1 MLNRILNITKK
12 ITPIGLSG
20 LSIYDVA
27 IFFWKGLM
35 KGAITT
41 RASSLAFNFFLAFFP
56 SIIVFFTL
64 IPYIPI
70 LGLQKTLME
79 ILSVVLPPSTN
90 EVTFHALDDIINNPR
105 GGLLSIGFILALYF
119 STNGINSLIEA
130 FNASYHIREDRPII
144 QQRFLSL
151 GLTLLLSFMLIIAIG
166 LIIFGKLTIGYLA
179 DFDFISNLAAD
190 LILFGKWFAIL
201 LMLFFGISTLFH
213 LGPSIKSK
221 WKLFTPGSIFA
232 TLGIIITSVGFNYY
246 INHFS
251 LYNKV
256 YGSIGTLMIILIWMY
271 FNSIILLTGFELN
284 VSISNAKEKNKNY
297 NRNCKFAN

>member
-1 MLNRILNITKK
+1 MLSIILDFTKK
-12 ITPIGLSG
+12 IKPLGFSG
-20 LSIYDVA
+20 LSVYDVA

-35 KGAITT
+35 EGAITT

-70 LGLQKTLME
+70 SELQETLMDL
-79 ILSVVLPPSTN
+79 LSTVLPPSTN
-90 EVTFHALDDIINNPR
+90 EVTFNTLDDIINNPR

-130 FNASYHIREDRPII
+130 FNSSYHIRDNRPII
-144 QQRFLSL
+144 QQRLLSL

-166 LIIFGKLTIGYLA
+166 LIIFGKLTLVYLT
-179 DFDFISNLAAD
+179 DFDIISNSAAD
-190 LILFGKWFAIL
+190 LILFGKWLTIFL
-201 LMLFFGISTLFH
+201 TLFFGISILFH

-221 WKLFTPGSIFA
+221 WKLFTSGSILA
-232 TLGIIITSVGFNYY
+232 TVGIIITSVGFNYY

-251 LYNKV
+251 QYNKV

-284 VSISNAKEKNKNY
+284 ASISNAKEKKQNLE
-297 NRNCKFAN
+297 

>member
-1 MLNRILNITKK
+1 MLQFIINIARK
-12 ITPIGLSG
+12 IKPIGFAG

-35 KGAITT
+35 EGAITT

-70 LGLQKTLME
+70 EGLQDTLMDL
-79 ILSVVLPPSTN
+79 LSVVLPPSTN
-90 EVTFHALDDIINNPR
+90 KITFATLDDIINNPR
-105 GGLLSIGFILALYF
+105 GDLLSIGFVLALYF

-130 FNASYHIREDRPII
+130 FNASFHIKESRPLI
-144 QQRFLSL
+144 QQRILSL
-151 GLTLLLSFMLIIAIG
+151 GLTLLLSIMLIIAISS
-166 LIIFGKLTIGYLA
+166 IIFGKLAVNYLTEYEL
-179 DFDFISNLAAD
+179 ISDNAGE
-190 LILFGKWFAIL
+190 LILYGKWITIL

-213 LGPSIKSK
+213 LGPALKSK

-232 TLGIIITSVGFNYY
+232 TIFIIITSIGFNYY
-246 INHFS
+246 VNHFS
-251 LYNKV
+251 QYNKV
-256 YGSIGTLMIILIWMY
+256 YGSIGTLMIILVWMY

-284 VSISNAKEKNKNY
+284 ASISNAK
-297 NRNCKFAN
+297 RNNNERN